1 MKWLLKIKNDLK
13 LTVKENKT
21 ENCSQY
27 HSHYLTKQDSA
38 TKMSAIMFI
47 HWFHFDLCQYL

>member
-13 LTVKENKT
+13 LKVKENKT

-27 HSHYLTKQDSA
+27 HSHYLTKQDGA
-38 TKMSAIMFI
+38 TKMGAIMFI